1 MSRSELASQTRRLTL
16 EQRLALK
23 FTWLVCGLI
32 LISGTVF
39 AASDVLIGNY
49 RMMRGLSQQ
58 IDSILS
64 NSQIIS
70 DPAAAGKSLPYAVR
84 PFIRILA
91 PDGTVLYKGDLFAA
105 SNPGPIDPFG
115 ATRPP
120 NTSYAIATRTI
131 RSDGR
136 IVGYVQL
143 AGRTWQG
150 IRDVGLKLIEMLL
163 ITLVMGVLT
172 YLLGLK
178 FSRQTLRPVH
188 ESQDRLEQFT
198 QDASHELR
206 TPLASISSSLDVAM
220 KTGEYEQGIM
230 AAKGQVKYAS
240 LLVERLL
247 EVAQLDRAKIDLGWV
262 DLTALVAGVASQNAE
277 LCREHEVS
285 LETAIDEGV
294 TVEGD
299 ALLLRQLVNNL
310 VENAV
315 KFNAPGGTVHVRLG
329 PAELLVNNS
338 NGLIGPEDLRHV
350 FEPFYQVDGSR
361 ARQGFGLGLAIVKKI
376 ANLHGWRVDITS
388 STAGGTTFVVRFT
401 PASTRAATS

>member
-1 MSRSELASQTRRLTL
+1 MRRLKFLRGRAKLTL

-39 AASDVLIGNY
+39 ATGDVLIANY
-49 RMMRGLSQQ
+49 RMMRGL
-58 IDSILS
+58 
-64 NSQIIS
+64 NSQIDQVLS
-70 DPAAAGKSLPYAVR
+70 GNQATTSLSSAGQWLPYSIR
-84 PFIRILA
+84 PFTRILA
-91 PDGTVLYKGDLFAA
+91 PDGTVLYKGDLFASA
-105 SNPGPIDPFG
+105 SPGPVDPFG
-115 ATRPP
+115 TTRP
-120 NTSYAIATRTI
+120 NDESFAIATRAI
-131 RSDGR
+131 RQNGR
-136 IVGYVQL
+136 IIGYVQV
-143 AGRTWQG
+143 AGRTRQG
-150 IRDVGLKLIEMLL
+150 IRDVGLKLMEMLF
-163 ITLVMGVLT
+163 ITLIMGSVT
-172 YLLGLK
+172 YLLGLA
-178 FSRQTLRPVH
+178 FSKQTLRPVH
-188 ESQDRLEQFT
+188 ESQERLEQFT

-220 KTGEYEQGIM
+220 KTGDYEEGII

-262 DLTALVAGVASQNAE
+262 DFTALVTAVASQNTE
-277 LCREHEVS
+277 SCRDHGLT

-315 KFNAPGGTVHVRLG
+315 KFNAPGGTVGVRLS
-329 PAELLVNNS
+329 PAELQVNNS
-338 NGLIGPEDLRHV
+338 RGAIDTGELAHV
-350 FEPFYQVDGSR
+350 FEPFYQVDGSH

-376 ANLHGWRVDITS
+376 AGLHGWHVDVA
-388 STAGGTTFVVRFT
+388 STPADGTTFVVRFT
-401 PASTRAATS
+401 AVPLRVDTP

>member
-1 MSRSELASQTRRLTL
+1 MHGKGKLTL

-39 AASDVLIGNY
+39 ATGDVLIANY
-49 RMMRGLSQQ
+49 RMMRGLNNQ
-58 IDSILS
+58 IDQVLSGSQATTGLS
-64 NSQIIS
+64 N
-70 DPAAAGKSLPYAVR
+70 AGQWLPYSIR
-84 PFIRILA
+84 PFTRILA
-91 PDGTVLYKGDLFAA
+91 PDGTVLYKGDLFANA
-105 SNPGPIDPFG
+105 GPGPIDPFG
-115 ATRPP
+115 TNRP
-120 NTSYAIATRTI
+120 NDESFAIATRAI
-131 RSDGR
+131 RQDGR
-136 IVGYVQL
+136 IVGYVQV
-143 AGRTWQG
+143 AGRTRQG
-150 IRDVGLKLIEMLL
+150 IRDVGLKLIEMLF
-163 ITLVMGVLT
+163 ITLIMGIVT
-172 YLLGLK
+172 YLLGLA
-178 FSRQTLRPVH
+178 FSKQTLRPVH
-188 ESQDRLEQFT
+188 ESQERLEQFT

-220 KTGEYEQGIM
+220 KTGDYEEGII

-247 EVAQLDRAKIDLGWV
+247 EVAQLDRTKIDLGWV
-262 DLTALVAGVASQNAE
+262 DFTALVTAVTSQNAE
-277 LCREHEVS
+277 SCKDHGLT

-315 KFNAPGGTVHVRLG
+315 KFNAPGGTVGVTLG
-329 PAELLVNNS
+329 STELRVNNS
-338 NGLIGPEDLRHV
+338 RGSISIDELAHV

-376 ANLHGWRVDITS
+376 AGLHGWHVDVTS
-388 STAGGTTFVVRFT
+388 SIGEGTTFIVRFT
-401 PASTRAATS
+401 AVPLRASVS